1 VLTTKRRSPRYADAA
16 DELLSIEEVN
26 DRFPGEWIV
35 LRVARTND
43 RDQITHGHVLAHTKS
58 AKLMARAAEQ
68 AFAENPAVRLYLFVG
83 GTRVLSQEEWLR
95 RLNELAD
102 KPYINAHW

>member
-1 VLTTKRRSPRYADAA
+1 VLTTKHRTPRYADAA

-35 LRVARTND
+35 LQVARTNE
-43 RDQITHGHVLAHTKS
+43 RDQITHGYVRAHTKS
-58 AKLMARAAEQ
+58 AKLMARTAGR
-68 AFAENPAVRLYLFVG
+68 AFADDPAVRLYLFVG
-83 GTRVLSQEEWLR
+83 GTRILSQEEWLR